1 MNYYFIDMNAKK
13 FPLFFK
19 KGDKSMKELYSIMR
33 DFLEVEY
40 NQESLLCLLK
50 AGEAAYSDE
59 KEVEAKLIVNCTRYY
74 LKALQ
79 EDLKAAINRMDSY
92 IAENAKKQ

>member
-1 MNYYFIDMNAKK
+1 ME
-13 FPLFFK
+13 
-19 KGDKSMKELYSIMR
+19 ELYSIMR

-40 NQESLLCLLK
+40 NQESFVCLLK
-50 AGEAAYSDE
+50 AAEASCTGENQ
-59 KEVEAKLIVNCTRYY
+59 VEAKLVANSAKVY
-74 LKALQ
+74 LKGLQ

>member
-1 MNYYFIDMNAKK
+1 ME
-13 FPLFFK
+13 
-19 KGDKSMKELYSIMR
+19 ELYSIMR

-40 NQESLLCLLK
+40 NQESFICLLR
-50 AGEAAYSDE
+50 AAEAFYTE
-59 KEVEAKLIVNCTRYY
+59 ENQVEAKLIANSAKVY

-79 EDLKAAINRMDSY
+79 EELKAAINRMDLY